1 MKKILIAE
9 DDKEIRE
16 LLKMRLKKAG
26 YDVTVAVNG
35 KEALIS
41 CKSFNP
47 NLVLLDIAM
56 PEMDGY
62 QACEK
67 LKENADTKDIAVLFL
82 TGKDLD
88 PAGMLKRCEELGA
101 CGYIANPHTFEELL
115 GKIEE
120 IMK

>member
-16 LLKMRLKKAG
+16 LLQKRLKKAG
-26 YDVTVAVNG
+26 YNVKVAVNG

-41 CKSFNP
+41 CKDFHP

-62 QACEK
+62 QTCEK
-67 LKENADTKDIAVLFL
+67 LKEDADTKDIDILFL

-101 CGYIANPHTFEELL
+101 CGYITSPHTFEELL
-115 GKIEE
+115 EKIQE

>member
-16 LLKMRLKKAG
+16 MLKTRLEKTGFSVKAAS
-26 YDVTVAVNG
+26 DG
-35 KEALIS
+35 KEALILA
-41 CKSFNP
+41 KNFHP
-47 NLVLLDIAM
+47 DLVLLDIAM
-56 PEMDGY
+56 PELDGY

-67 LKENADTKDIAVLFL
+67 LKQDADTKDIDVLFL

-88 PAGMLKRCEELGA
+88 PLGMLKRCEELGA
-101 CGYIANPHTFEELL
+101 CGYITSPHTFEELL
-115 GKIEE
+115 EKIQE